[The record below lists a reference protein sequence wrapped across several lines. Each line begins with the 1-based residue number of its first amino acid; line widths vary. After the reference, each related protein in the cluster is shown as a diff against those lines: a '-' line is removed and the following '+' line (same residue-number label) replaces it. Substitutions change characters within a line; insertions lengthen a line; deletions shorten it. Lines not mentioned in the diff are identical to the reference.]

1 MKLQRSVLS
10 RGLANKLSGTKLWRP
25 GTKGRRMP
33 GTTYDCVNLGLR
45 RPEEAWDWT
54 FCLRREKR
62 IGLDREKYQ
71 TCLISLMA
79 TTEPYRTP
87 GTKQIFEPDSKKSLI
102 GKLSRVVEHPHYSK
116 VK

>member
-10 RGLANKLSGTKLWRP
+10 RGLANRL
-25 GTKGRRMP
+25 P

-71 TCLISLMA
+71 TCLISLTA
-79 TTEPYRTP
+79 TTDPYRTP

-102 GKLSRVVEHPHYSK
+102 GKLSRVMEHPHYSK
-116 VK
+116 VKGQMMVTL